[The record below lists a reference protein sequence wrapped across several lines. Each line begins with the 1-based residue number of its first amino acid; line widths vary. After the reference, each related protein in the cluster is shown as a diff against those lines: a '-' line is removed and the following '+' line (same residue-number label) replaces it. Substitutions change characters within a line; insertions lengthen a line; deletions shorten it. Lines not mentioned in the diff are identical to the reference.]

1 MKMNWKMRLVLA
13 LVLMAGF
20 VGTATLQHG
29 GFVSTNT
36 TRTDVLM
43 ACVGAGN
50 PDGCSGGFYEVFKAM
65 VGTFLSHF
73 QSTTRANVQMAC
85 VGAGNPDGCSGG
97 LYEVFKAMWGTIR
110 SHFQSTASSP
120 IRLA

>member
-65 VGTFLSHF
+65 
-73 QSTTRANVQMAC
+73 
-85 VGAGNPDGCSGG
+85 
-97 LYEVFKAMWGTIR
+97 WGTIR